1 MLAPPPSRRGF
12 AAGSFVGDHLIG
24 VRLCHGLGGRCACWC
39 RLRRHR
45 PTRRQPPADIPGL
58 SNQAREAVNAAF
70 DAMSAWRNETA
81 EASEKNSKVVIEK
94 MAAAAAALG

>member
-1 MLAPPPSRRGF
+1 
-12 AAGSFVGDHLIG
+12 
-24 VRLCHGLGGRCACWC
+24 
-39 RLRRHR
+39 
-45 PTRRQPPADIPGL
+45 
-58 SNQAREAVNAAF
+58 VNAAF